1 MQYRPLTLPALAVA
15 VTGSVLLVAPA
26 AHADN
31 DVNTLTPNNHR
42 LNDGV
47 VANVYTVQHQ
57 AGCTN
62 DVKINPQLQ
71 LAAQWQTH
79 DVLNNRNLDGDIGS
93 DGSTAQSRAQAA
105 GYRGTVAETVAIN
118 PALAISGTEL
128 INQWYYNPAYFAIMS
143 NCANTQIGVWS
154 ENSLDR
160 TVVVAVYG
168 QPQVPVQPR
177 PLGPEV
183 GLPAPV
189 VLQENVPLDPSPDY
203 DASDE
208 IEYGIDWLPWI
219 LRGVYPPPAYPPN

>member
-1 MQYRPLTLPALAVA
+1 MHYRPLTLPAMAVVA
-15 VTGSVLLVAPA
+15 AGLVLGMPA
-26 AHADN
+26 AHADGDN
-31 DVNTLTPNNHR
+31 NTLVPNNKR

-57 AGCTN
+57 AGCAN

-71 LAAQWQTH
+71 LAAQRHTD

-93 DGSTAQSRAQAA
+93 DGSTAQSRAEAA

-118 PALAISGTEL
+118 PALAISGVEL
-128 INQWYYNPAYFAIMS
+128 INQWYYNPAYFAIMAD
-143 NCANTQIGVWS
+143 CAHTQMGVWS

-168 QPQVPVQPR
+168 KPDVPVETAQ
-177 PLGPEV
+177 LGPQI
-183 GLPAPV
+183 GLPPPV
-189 VLQENVPLDPSPDY
+189 VLSENSALDPNPDY
-203 DASDE
+203 DGSDE
-208 IEYGIDWLPWI
+208 IEYGINWFPWI

>member
-1 MQYRPLTLPALAVA
+1 MQYRPLTLPALVVA
-15 VTGSVLLVAPA
+15 AAGSVLLGAPA

-79 DVLNNRNLDGDIGS
+79 DVLNNRDLDGDIGS
-93 DGSTAQSRAQAA
+93 DGSTPQARANAA
-105 GYRGTVAETVAIN
+105 GYKGRVAETVAIN
-118 PALAISGTEL
+118 PALAISGIEL

>member
-79 DVLNNRNLDGDIGS
+79 DVLNNRDLDGDIGS
-93 DGSTAQSRAQAA
+93 DGSTAQSRAAAA

-118 PALAISGTEL
+118 PALAISGIEL

-208 IEYGIDWLPWI
+208 IEYGLDWLPWV